1 MKKAFSL
8 LYSTLCLLNSTFF
21 FVIPTLGGISTA
33 FAQGGTDSV
42 HLSHSEETGTLEKQR
57 FIDRYDYVFMTME
70 PTKWMLKGYGNI
82 NNLLGSEIFQGG
94 YIKRTVDFRVGVER
108 KLSPSFSIEINAARN
123 GISPFRKNGFFDYS
137 DYYSTGR
144 KRWVTSAELRW
155 YYDMASRIRQGKSS
169 NNFSG
174 NYLSLRYERAWQKEN
189 SVATG
194 FGGTNG
200 KWNTDYFGSYY
211 HSQLSLNYGIQRR
224 FFRYGLVDFSIAL
237 NRNTNQL
244 IHRKYTFLNG
254 DNSIQQPID
263 WNNIQESITETPQ
276 HNWNISTN
284 FKVGVALADFKK
296 SSKIPACD
304 VFQCFENE
312 SSLWKISWPRI
323 NLSTTVQSLNG
334 SVGYEQKIAKSAFSI
349 NTYLN
354 LFTLN
359 NLQKNTEQYD
369 PATETFFI
377 GNSQSLSL
385 GTQLHLQPRWYFLM
399 SRQVRAGKS
408 GNNLSGIYAGLNNV
422 FSGSFGFIEN
432 DRFKRSF
439 DFTPMFVNTGLLM
452 GYQRKLFKNGF
463 IDLNISKGLLN
474 RHPYHLGQSN
484 FIFDFK
490 LGFAL

>member
-1 MKKAFSL
+1 MKKSL
-8 LYSTLCLLNSTFF
+8 YILYSTLSVLNL
-21 FVIPTLGGISTA
+21 TLYPLWG
-33 FAQGGTDSV
+33 QGGSDSIRIT
-42 HLSHSEETGTLEKQR
+42 HTQETGTLENQR
-57 FIDRYDYVFMTME
+57 FIDKYDYVFMTME
-70 PTKWMLKGYGNI
+70 PTKWMLKAYGNI

-94 YIKRTVDFRVGVER
+94 YIKRTVDFRLGVER
-108 KLSPSFSIEINAARN
+108 KLSPSFSIEINATRN
-123 GISPFRKNGFFDYS
+123 GISPFRENGFIDYS

-155 YYDMASRIRQGKSS
+155 YYDMATRIRQGKNS

-211 HSQLSLNYGIQRR
+211 HSQLSLNYGLQRR
-224 FFRYGLVDFSIAL
+224 FFRYGLIDFSFAL

-254 DNSIQQPID
+254 DNSISKPID
-263 WNNIQESITETPQ
+263 RNNIQESITATSQ
-276 HNWNISTN
+276 HNWTITTN

-312 SSLWKISWPRI
+312 HNLWKISWPRI
-323 NLSTTVQSLNG
+323 SLSTTVQYLNG

-349 NTYLN
+349 NAYLN
-354 LFTLN
+354 SSIYNFSDN
-359 NLQKNTEQYD
+359 NTTFYD
-369 PATETFFI
+369 PTTNTTFMS
-377 GNSQSLSL
+377 NSRSFNISEFLYI
-385 GTQLHLQPRWYFLM
+385 QPRWYFLM
-399 SRQVRAGKS
+399 NRQIRAGKA
-408 GNNLSGIYAGLNNV
+408 GNNLSGVYTGLNNV
-422 FSGSFGFIEN
+422 IFGSYGFSKN
-432 DRFKRSF
+432 DRNQDTF
-439 DFTPMFVNTGLLM
+439 DFKPLFVTTGLLM

-463 IDLNISKGLLN
+463 IDLNLSKGVIDDHAYLLG
-474 RHPYHLGQSN
+474 PSN

-490 LGFAL
+490 LGFAF

>member
-1 MKKAFSL
+1 MKKTFALF
-8 LYSTLCLLNSTFF
+8 YSTLCLLYSTLL
-21 FVIPTLGGISTA
+21 VVLPTLGGISTA

-42 HLSHSEETGTLEKQR
+42 RLSHSEETGTLEKQR
-57 FIDRYDYVFMTME
+57 FIDRYDYVFMTKE

-82 NNLLGSEIFQGG
+82 NNLLASNLFQKG
-94 YIKRTVDFRVGVER
+94 YVKQVVDFRLGIER
-108 KLSPSFSIEINAARN
+108 KLNHSFSIEIDASR
-123 GISPFRKNGFFDYS
+123 ISKVPLTEAGLIDYS
-137 DYYSTGR
+137 SYYGSDN
-144 KRWVTSAELRW
+144 KCWATSAELRW

-174 NYLSLRYERAWQKEN
+174 NYLSLRYERLWQNEDA
-189 SVATG
+189 VATG
-194 FGGTNG
+194 LSGTNG

-224 FFRYGLVDFSIAL
+224 FFRYGLIDFSIAL

-254 DNSIQQPID
+254 DNSIQQPLD
-263 WNNIQESITETPQ
+263 WNNIQESITATPQ
-276 HNWNISTN
+276 HSWNISTN

-312 SSLWKISWPRI
+312 NNLWKISWPRI
-323 NLSTTVQSLNG
+323 NLSTRVQAIRS
-334 SVGYEQKIAKSAFSI
+334 SIGYEQKIAKSAFSI

-354 LFTLN
+354 LSASN
-359 NLQKNTEQYD
+359 DLQKNTEQYD
-369 PATETFFI
+369 PATETYFT

-385 GTQLHLQPRWYFLM
+385 GAQLHIQPRWYFLM
-399 SRQVRAGKS
+399 NRQMRAGKS

-422 FSGSFGFIEN
+422 FSGSLGFIEN

-439 DFTPMFVNTGLLM
+439 DFTPMFINTGLLV

-474 RHPYHLGQSN
+474 RHPYNLGPSN
-484 FIFDFK
+484 FILDFK

>member
-1 MKKAFSL
+1 MKKSL
-8 LYSTLCLLNSTFF
+8 YILYSTLSVLNL
-21 FVIPTLGGISTA
+21 TLYPLWG
-33 FAQGGTDSV
+33 QGGSDSIRIT
-42 HLSHSEETGTLEKQR
+42 HTQETGTLENQR
-57 FIDRYDYVFMTME
+57 FIDKYDYVFMTME

-82 NNLLGSEIFQGG
+82 NNLLASEIFQGG
-94 YIKRTVDFRVGVER
+94 YIKRTVDFRLGVER
-108 KLSPSFSIEINAARN
+108 KLSPSFSIEINATRN
-123 GISPFRKNGFFDYS
+123 GISPFRENGFIDYS

-155 YYDMASRIRQGKSS
+155 YYDMATRIRQGKNS

-211 HSQLSLNYGIQRR
+211 HSQLSLNYGLQRR
-224 FFRYGLVDFSIAL
+224 FFRYGLIDFSFAL

-244 IHRKYTFLNG
+244 IHRKYTFLDG
-254 DNSIQQPID
+254 DNSISKPID
-263 WNNIQESITETPQ
+263 RNNIQESITATFY
-276 HNWNISTN
+276 HNWTITTN

-312 SSLWKISWPRI
+312 NNLWKISWPRI
-323 NLSTTVQSLNG
+323 SLSTTVQYLNG
-334 SVGYEQKIAKSAFSI
+334 SVGYEQKIAKSAFSV

-359 NLQKNTEQYD
+359 TLQKNTQQYD
-369 PATETFFI
+369 PSTKTFFT
-377 GNSQSLSL
+377 GNGQNLSL
-385 GTQLHLQPRWYFLM
+385 GVHLHIQPRWYFLM
-399 SRQVRAGKS
+399 NRQVRAGKS
-408 GNNLSGIYAGLNNV
+408 GNNLSGFYAGVNNV
-422 FSGSFGFIEN
+422 FFGSYGLTEN
-432 DRFKRSF
+432 DRYKSASGFA
-439 DFTPMFVNTGLLM
+439 PMFVNTGLLM

-463 IDLNISKGLLN
+463 IDLNITKGLLD
-474 RHPYHLGQSN
+474 REPYLLGRNN